1 MPLASRSRASS
12 SSEGC
17 AKRGGSWPRKCLNVS
32 VKRTCPFGHSVHVRI
47 VVGADDEGA
56 VADAVVEELRARGH
70 DVRVVEREQ
79 WPDVAA
85 RVARAVAAGEADQGM
100 LFCWTGTGTSMAA
113 NKVPGVRA
121 ALAWD
126 PWIAEGARK
135 WNDANVLVMSLKRT
149 DPETARE
156 IVAAWLSVEAPDPD
170 EAANI
175 ARLGELER

>member
-1 MPLASRSRASS
+1 M
-12 SSEGC
+12 
-17 AKRGGSWPRKCLNVS
+17 K
-32 VKRTCPFGHSVHVRI
+32 I

-56 VADAVVEELRARGH
+56 VADAVVSELEARGH
-70 DVRVVEREQ
+70 DVRVLDRAQ
-79 WPDVAA
+79 WPDVAQK
-85 RVARAVAAGEADQGM
+85 VAQAVACGSADQGM

-126 PWIAEGARK
+126 PWIAEGARR

-149 DPETARE
+149 DPEAAKA
-156 IVAAWLSVEAPDPD
+156 IVDAWLSVEEPDPD

-175 ARLGELER
+175 ARLAELEARGRA

>member
-1 MPLASRSRASS
+1 M
-12 SSEGC
+12 
-17 AKRGGSWPRKCLNVS
+17 
-32 VKRTCPFGHSVHVRI
+32 RI
-47 VVGADDEGA
+47 VVGADDEGP
-56 VADAVVEELRARGH
+56 VADSVLEDLRRRGH
-70 DVRVVEREQ
+70 EGKVLEREQ
-79 WPDVAA
+79 WPDVA
-85 RVARAVAAGEADQGM
+85 RKVAEAVAAGEADQGV

-149 DPETARE
+149 TPETAGA
-156 IVAAWLSVEAPDPD
+156 ILDAWFAVDGPDPD

-175 ARLGELER
+175 ARLSELDRRP

>member
-1 MPLASRSRASS
+1 MNDRSS
-12 SSEGC
+12 
-17 AKRGGSWPRKCLNVS
+17 NVQA
-32 VKRTCPFGHSVHVRI
+32 VRVRI
-47 VVGADDEGA
+47 VVGADDEGL
-56 VADAVVEELRARGH
+56 VADTVIEELRSRGH
-70 DVRVVEREQ
+70 DVTVLERDQ

-85 RVARAVAAGEADQGM
+85 KVAQSVAAGEADQGV

-121 ALAWD
+121 ALAWE

-149 DPETARE
+149 EPETAKK
-156 IVAAWLSVEAPDPD
+156 IVAAWLSVEEPDAD

-175 ARLGELER
+175 ARLGELDSRI